1 MADQPVSTADL
12 QRLGLFEGQADA
24 DLAPLA
30 TVARRRRLA
39 DREVLVTRGE
49 RSTELSWV
57 LAGRLAL
64 SVEHEGRSVVVMTLG
79 PGDMLGWSTL
89 RDDPTALA
97 TARSVGVT
105 DLVCIPADGIR
116 EALAAGTPMA
126 QTLVRRLLGIA
137 AADLD
142 ATRTQ
147 LLRLGREGVITA
159 G

>member
-30 TVARRRRLA
+30 TLARRRRLA
-39 DREVLVTRGE
+39 DREVLTTRGE
-49 RSTELSWV
+49 PSTELSWV

-97 TARSVGVT
+97 TARSVGAT
-105 DLVCIPADGIR
+105 DLICIPADGIR
-116 EALAAGTPMA
+116 EALAACSPMA

>member
-1 MADQPVSTADL
+1 MADQQVFPADL
-12 QRLGLFEGQADA
+12 QRLGLFDGQAEA
-24 DLAPLA
+24 DLASLA
-30 TVARRRRLA
+30 AVARRRRLA
-39 DREVLVTRGE
+39 DREVLLTQGQP
-49 RSTELSWV
+49 STELWWV
-57 LAGRLAL
+57 LGGRLAL

-97 TARSVGVT
+97 TARAVGAT
-105 DLVCIPADGIR
+105 ELLSIPADSIR
-116 EALAAGTPMA
+116 EALAACTPMS
-126 QTLVRRLLGIA
+126 QTLLRRLLGIA

>member
-30 TVARRRRLA
+30 TLARRRRLA
-39 DREVLVTRGE
+39 DREVLATRGE
-49 RSTELSWV
+49 SSTDLSWV

-89 RDDPTALA
+89 RDDPTSLA
-97 TARSVGVT
+97 TARSVGAT
-105 DLVCIPADGIR
+105 DLLCIPTDGIR
-116 EALAAGTPMA
+116 EALGSCSPMA

>member
-1 MADQPVSTADL
+1 MADQRVSAADL
-12 QRLGLFEGQADA
+12 QRLGLFEGQAEA

-30 TVARRRRLA
+30 ADAGRRRLA
-39 DREVLVTRGE
+39 DRDVLVTRGE
-49 RSTELSWV
+49 RSTELWWV
-57 LAGRLAL
+57 LGGRLAL

-97 TARSVGVT
+97 TARSVGTT
-105 DLVCIPADGIR
+105 DLISIPADSIR
-116 EALAAGTPMA
+116 DALAAPTPMA
-126 QTLVRRLLGIA
+126 QTLVRRLLGVA